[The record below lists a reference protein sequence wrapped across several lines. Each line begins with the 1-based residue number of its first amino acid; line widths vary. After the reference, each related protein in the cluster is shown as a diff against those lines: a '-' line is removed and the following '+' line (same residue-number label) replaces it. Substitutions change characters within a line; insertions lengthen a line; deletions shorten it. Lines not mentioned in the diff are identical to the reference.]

1 MSAWVFITPGTTQGA
16 FIKNGASLGNTF
28 GAGGGGGF
36 CAGTFPGMLLA
47 GQSWLGSS
55 SPTANFSSGWQLCTM
70 VISGSS
76 PTTYKYYI
84 NGTLAN
90 TATFSSPSAPNGSY
104 TALGDNYGDGGGCT
118 PFNSKMGAAYFY
130 TKALSISEILQNY
143 NASAARFGLTNINGN
158 TSNTITT
165 TINAGPSATLTTL
178 GDGCINKT
186 ILSTASG
193 QTSYAWSKDNV
204 AISGAT
210 SNTYAP
216 TIAGDYKV
224 QVSNGTCAT
233 ISNSTTISTCGV
245 TADGRMSIF
254 ETSTT
259 IVSKE
264 GAKNSGK
271 GISESGKV
279 LIIPFAFGTVT
290 SAGGRIWMDRNLGA
304 SQVATNST
312 DVASYG
318 DLYEW
323 GRGED
328 GHQLRTANTT
338 NTQSSSDTP
347 GNSLFIYGSGDWRNP
362 SNNNLWQGLNGIN
375 NPCPA
380 GFRIPTKAEWETE
393 MATWTS
399 QNDVGAFA
407 SPLKLPNA
415 GFRNTDG
422 NIYMNTTFADYWS
435 SSVEGANAGRMF
447 FYPGGA
453 GTNGIARSYGFSCRC
468 IQN

>member
-1 MSAWVFITPGTTQGA
+1 
-16 FIKNGASLGNTF
+16 
-28 GAGGGGGF
+28 
-36 CAGTFPGMLLA
+36 
-47 GQSWLGSS
+47 
-55 SPTANFSSGWQLCTM
+55 
-70 VISGSS
+70 
-76 PTTYKYYI
+76 
-84 NGTLAN
+84 
-90 TATFSSPSAPNGSY
+90 
-104 TALGDNYGDGGGCT
+104 LGDNYGDGGGCT

-130 TKALSISEILQNY
+130 TKALSVSEILQNY
-143 NASAARFGLTNINGN
+143 NASASRFGLANIYGY

-165 TINAGPSATLTTL
+165 TVNAGPSGTLTAL

-186 ILSTASG
+186 TLSTVTG
-193 QTSYAWSKDNV
+193 QTSYAWYKDNV

-210 SNTYAP
+210 SNTYVP

-233 ISNSTTISTCGV
+233 TSNSTTISKCGV

-264 GAKNSGK
+264 GAKNIGK
-271 GISESGKV
+271 GISETGKI
-279 LIIPFAFGTVT
+279 LTTPFAFGTVT
-290 SAGGRIWMDRNLGA
+290 SAGGRVWMDRNLGA

-328 GHQLRTANTT
+328 GHQLRTASTT
-338 NTQSSSDTP
+338 TTQSSSDSP

-362 SNNNLWQGLNGIN
+362 SNNNLWQGLNGTN
-375 NPCPA
+375 NPCPT

-393 MATWTS
+393 MATWTT
-399 QNDVGAFA
+399 QNDAGAFA

-422 NIYMNTTFADYWS
+422 NVYMNTTFADYWS
-435 SSVEGANAGRMF
+435 STVDGGNAGRMF

-453 GTNGIARSYGFSCRC
+453 GTNSISRAFGFSCRC
-468 IQN
+468 IQD